1 MKTPSAINNIQ
12 SSFLFFPLRLVSKII
27 RSWEPPIKSFP
38 AAEMK
43 WRHSLHFLQQTKRS
57 PTPSCRFLPRT
68 EQPSLLRFF
77 GHRYKSILT
86 IPLLKSDP
94 ELRRT
99 WREWREWRTF
109 LMMIVSLSFSCQGS
123 NRFASFTWESL
134 THKTKKWETISI
146 EKLLEPNQVFLC
158 LTLTDWGAATT
169 CPLTNSPQPL
179 TLLQFFNKE
188 EGSSGFP

>member
-1 MKTPSAINNIQ
+1 MTAFFAFSTANEKKSDPIVQISA
-12 SSFLFFPLRLVSKII
+12 SDWATVFV
-27 RSWEPPIKSFP
+27 
-38 AAEMK
+38 A
-43 WRHSLHFLQQTKRS
+43 
-57 PTPSCRFLPRT
+57 
-68 EQPSLLRFF
+68 FF
-77 GHRYKSILT
+77 GQRYKSILT

-158 LTLTDWGAATT
+158 LTLTDSGASTT
-169 CPLTNSPQPL
+169 CPLTNSPIHWHIYNFSIRKKDL
-179 TLLQFFNKE
+179 RASHNKLN
-188 EGSSGFP
+188 